1 VKKKNQFEN
10 NHVIQFQMKHYFLT
24 VSMTLL
30 FFAGSLLPLRAK
42 ECLVGVL
49 ENGPHT
55 HQVSLYFAM
64 SGDRQ
69 APLEVSAVDAAGNF
83 SFQYRPKAIGCYTLQ
98 FENAK
103 SVLCV
108 LRPGQTVYLTVDA
121 RTGMLLKTSN
131 SDENTLLLNYQQR
144 LIDLD
149 VRKKTLMEAHRKKE
163 DPDFQKQMSVLEQE
177 RIATVVSLCE
187 ANPDNY
193 ASAVLLEYLDVDF
206 HASTYGTVLVP
217 LRKKYRNDAFLDR
230 KWSQLQASQRLA
242 PGNPAPNFTLDD
254 LYGKAVSLESYKGK
268 VVLLDFWASWCS
280 DCRRASP
287 YMRYLYRKYHDKG
300 LEIVGISLD
309 NDRERWY
316 SGVQTDSLQWT
327 QLSSLQRWDCPVAKA
342 YNIHW
347 IPTLVLIDREGRIV
361 ARRLEGEELESKI
374 RSLLP

>member
-1 VKKKNQFEN
+1 M
-10 NHVIQFQMKHYFLT
+10 MKHYVVTIGLAMMFI
-24 VSMTLL
+24 V
-30 FFAGSLLPLRAK
+30 GWLLPSQAK

-69 APLEVSAVDAAGNF
+69 APLEVSAVDAEGNF

-108 LRPGQTVYLTVDA
+108 LRPGQTVYLTIDA
-121 RTGMLLKTSN
+121 RTGMLLKTAN

-149 VRKKTLMEAHRKKE
+149 VRKKTLIEAHQKKE
-163 DPDFQKQMSVLEQE
+163 NPDFQQQMSALEKE
-177 RIATVVSLCE
+177 RLAAVVSLCE
-187 ANPDNY
+187 SNPDNY
-193 ASAVLLEYLDVDF
+193 ASAALLEYLDADF
-206 HASTYGTVLVP
+206 YASTYETVLTP
-217 LRKKYRNDAFLDR
+217 LCKKYRKDAFLAH
-230 KWSQLQASQRLA
+230 KWEQLQKSLRLA
-242 PGNPAPNFTLDD
+242 PGNPAPEFTLSD
-254 LYGKAVSLESYKGK
+254 LYGKQVSLSSYKGK
-268 VVLLDFWASWCS
+268 VVLLDFWASWCP

-327 QLSSLQRWDCPVAKA
+327 QLSSLQRWECPVAKA

>member
-1 VKKKNQFEN
+1 MKN
-10 NHVIQFQMKHYFLT
+10 
-24 VSMTLL
+24 
-30 FFAGSLLPLRAK
+30 SLLKIFTMCLAVGFLFPVQAK
-42 ECLVGVL
+42 ESLVGVL
-49 ENGPHT
+49 KNSSGT
-55 HQVSLYFAM
+55 RSASLYFAM
-64 SGDRQ
+64 EKGQ
-69 APLEVSAVDAAGNF
+69 ASPLEVSEVDAEGNF
-83 SFQYRPKAIGCYTLQ
+83 VFHYRPKAVGCYTLQ

-108 LRPGQTVYLTVDA
+108 LRPGQTVSLTIDA
-121 RTGMLLKTSN
+121 RTGMFLKTAN
-131 SDENTLLLNYQQR
+131 SDENTLLLNYHQS

-149 VRKKTLMEAHRKKE
+149 ARKKKLVEAHRKKE
-163 DPDFQKQMSVLEQE
+163 NPDFQQQMAALEKE
-177 RIATVVSLCE
+177 RLAAVVSLCE

-206 HASTYGTVLVP
+206 YASTYETVLTP
-217 LRKKYRNDAFLDR
+217 LCKKYRKDAFLSH
-230 KWSQLQASQRLA
+230 KWEQLQASQRVA
-242 PGNPAPNFTLDD
+242 PGNIAPDFTLSD
-254 LYGKAVSLESYKGK
+254 LYGKQVSLSSYKGK
-268 VVLLDFWASWCS
+268 VVLLDFWASWCP

-300 LEIVGISLD
+300 LEIVGVSLD

-327 QLSSLQRWDCPVAKA
+327 QLSSLQRWECPVAKA

-347 IPTLVLIDREGRIV
+347 IPTLVLIDRDGRIV